1 MSEHL
6 SHSQEDQVPHAK
18 DSRTTP
24 LDTPTQLSL
33 VKMFRKRAVR
43 LGYLMFLQNRGRLS
57 PGQLLFLLREQD
69 SIRLE
74 ELESA
79 ITLFGKLVAS
89 PRSAARAHRDIEYTL
104 MNCPSLDLKSRRREQ
119 RRIGVGYRDKG
130 SLRLPHE
137 DHKVLPRM
145 WWSTDIAPALW
156 TVPQEPRWL
165 TTGEVYMGPSYLRTI
180 QELALLQVLNNSYPR
195 PDLPY

>member
-6 SHSQEDQVPHAK
+6 SHSRENINSQTA

-24 LDTPTQLSL
+24 PGTPTQLSL
-33 VKMFRKRAVR
+33 IKMFRKRSTR
-43 LGYLMFLQNRGRLS
+43 LGYLMFLQNQGRLS

-79 ITLFGKLVAS
+79 IDLFGKLVAS
-89 PRSAARAHRDIEYTL
+89 PRSAARASKDIEYVQSH
-104 MNCPSLDLKSRRREQ
+104 CPSLDLKSRRREQ

-137 DHKVLPRM
+137 SRLVPPRM
-145 WWSTDIAPALW
+145 WWSSDIAPALW

-165 TTGEVYMGPSYLRTI
+165 TTEEVYSGPSYLRNLT
-180 QELALLQVLNNSYPR
+180 ELALLQLVNNSYPN
-195 PDLPY
+195 PNF